1 MNMEIVDARMGSLET
16 ALCVKVSKERLIMK
30 TDDTSV

>member
-16 ALCVKVSKERLIMK
+16 ALCVKVCKKK
-30 TDDTSV
+30 TNNED